1 MELRCCGHLH
11 FIQAIKGDL
20 VTKAPNVVRGQPK
33 LKFKKLTDIYDGLLS
48 HNDDGM
54 VERSCLGEIEES
66 PVKTKPDASIC
77 NVNDDDDQRIIN
89 LDDDNFDNFTLS
101 QIKASC
107 KTRKRKH
114 SQGLDS
120 SKINM
125 KVEDSSFLE
134 DYREEQRAADDSDF
148 LQTLSSLKSKLSKN
162 MKTKKKKCFEE
173 PSPTDTQEIMLVIKS
188 EPEEILNNQEFPPSS
203 EEILDYHE
211 FSPSSQEIQDCQE
224 FSPSCEEIQD
234 GQEFPPTSEE
244 IKIDQEI
251 PFFSGDSVA
260 LVEVKSEVPE
270 ADCYGEPDDYC
281 IIESQEAEII
291 YEWNLENELDE
302 WQERVDFIPL
312 RMVRPSCMDIV
323 ISNYQLS
330 NDQSPYM
337 PAIEFESEEC
347 IINPDLHYISP
358 QGICLVEDHNS
369 DIHDNQP
376 DGDTDTAVS
385 LPNVVTHKDLDCLGV
400 EFKDDNIILDD
411 CSSNEFTTGAEDQVE
426 CSSTMEHDCSND
438 EFTAGNED
446 LVEPSSTIEHD
457 CSNDEFTAGNE
468 DQVEPSSTIDNS
480 SNDEFSAGSEDQ
492 VEPSSTIEHDC
503 TNDEFTAGNEDQVEA
518 SSTIEHDSSNDEFSA
533 GSGDQVEPS
542 STIEHDCSIDEFTTG
557 SEDKV
562 ELSSTIEHGP
572 NPDECLVCHS
582 DDPPEYEE
590 KQSFASVNI
599 AEKRHVNVA
608 TDELTSWD
616 ECDGS
621 SKLHHSERLLS
632 TRKAIS
638 PSSEERLCKAVE
650 SVNLNHKNNLKCKE
664 KLYFSEKT
672 DKMNSTAEGLD
683 DITGA
688 RLTDIFNKISVIPR
702 SKRVSQPRGISKNA
716 HSSRQATRIGCNSVQ
731 SCSKSAIAFTQQ
743 QMHDAECL
751 AMRLTKELKSMK
763 DIVDDMLRSE
773 FCLNTSLRH
782 KVNEA
787 RMAVK
792 NATRAEEATKRCLA
806 FMSRDCS
813 RFCKIMKFADD
824 SPSPQKPPPDVVRK
838 ERKKIAFADEAGG
851 KLFQVKFYEDDA
863 VSLSKSN

>member
-1 MELRCCGHLH
+1 MHMELRCCSHLH
-11 FIQAIKGDL
+11 FIQAIKGGL
-20 VTKAPNVVRGQPK
+20 VAKVPNVARGQPK
-33 LKFKKLTDIYDGLLS
+33 LKFKKLADIYDGLLS

-54 VERSCLGEIEES
+54 AERSCLGEIEES
-66 PVKTKPDASIC
+66 PFETKPDASVC
-77 NVNDDDDQRIIN
+77 NVNDDNDQRIIN

-101 QIKASC
+101 QLKASC

-114 SQGLDS
+114 SQGLNS

-125 KVEDSSFLE
+125 KVEDSSILE
-134 DYREEQRAADDSDF
+134 DYREEQMAADDSDF
-148 LQTLSSLKSKLSKN
+148 LETISSWKTKLSKN
-162 MKTKKKKCFEE
+162 MKAKIRKCFKE
-173 PSPTDTQEIMLVIKS
+173 PISTHTKDIMLVVKS
-188 EPEEILNNQEFPPSS
+188 EPEEILNSQEFPSSCEEIQNSLEFPPSS
-203 EEILDYHE
+203 EEILDCQK
-211 FSPSSQEIQDCQE
+211 FSPSGEEIQDCQE
-224 FSPSCEEIQD
+224 FSPSLEAIQ
-234 GQEFPPTSEE
+234 GSQEFPPYSEE
-244 IKIDQEI
+244 IENNQAI
-251 PFFSGDSVA
+251 PFFIEDSVA

-270 ADCYGEPDDYC
+270 TDCYGEPDDYS
-281 IIESQEAEII
+281 IIESQETEII
-291 YEWNLENELDE
+291 HDWNLENELNE
-302 WQERVDFIPL
+302 WQEHVDFIPL

-323 ISNYQLS
+323 INNSQLS

-337 PAIEFESEEC
+337 PAIEFESEEY
-347 IINPDLHYISP
+347 ITNPDLHYISP
-358 QGICLVEDHNS
+358 QEISLVEDHNS

-385 LPNVVTHKDLDCLGV
+385 LPNAVTHKDLDC
-400 EFKDDNIILDD
+400 
-411 CSSNEFTTGAEDQVE
+411 SNDEFTTGAKDQVE
-426 CSSTMEHDCSND
+426 CISTIEHDCSND
-438 EFTAGNED
+438 EFTAGAED
-446 LVEPSSTIEHD
+446 QVEHNSTIENDCSNDEFTAGAEDQVEPSSTIEHD
-457 CSNDEFTAGNE
+457 CSNDEYSTTGAE
-468 DQVEPSSTIDNS
+468 DQ
-480 SNDEFSAGSEDQ
+480 
-492 VEPSSTIEHDC
+492 
-503 TNDEFTAGNEDQVEA
+503 
-518 SSTIEHDSSNDEFSA
+518 
-533 GSGDQVEPS
+533 
-542 STIEHDCSIDEFTTG
+542 
-557 SEDKV
+557 V

-572 NPDECLVCHS
+572 NPDGCLVRHS

-599 AEKRHVNVA
+599 DEKRHANVA

-621 SKLHHSERLLS
+621 SKLHCPEKLLS

-650 SVNLNHKNNLKCKE
+650 SVDLNHKKKLKCKG

-672 DKMNSTAEGLD
+672 DKMNGTDEGFD
-683 DITGA
+683 DITGT
-688 RLTDIFNKISVIPR
+688 RPNDIPNKISVIPR
-702 SKRVSQPRGISKNA
+702 NKRVSHPRGISKVP
-716 HSSRQATRIGCNSVQ
+716 HSSRHATRIGCNSVQ

-813 RFCKIMKFADD
+813 RFCKIMKLTDD
-824 SPSPQKPPPDVVRK
+824 GPSPQKPPQEVVRK

-851 KLFQVKFYEDDA
+851 KLCQVKFYEDA
-863 VSLSKSN
+863 QYLSESN

>member
-54 VERSCLGEIEES
+54 AERSCLGEIEES

-358 QGICLVEDHNS
+358 QGISLVEDHNS

-457 CSNDEFTAGNE
+457 C
-468 DQVEPSSTIDNS
+468 
-480 SNDEFSAGSEDQ
+480 
-492 VEPSSTIEHDC
+492 
-503 TNDEFTAGNEDQVEA
+503 
-518 SSTIEHDSSNDEFSA
+518 
-533 GSGDQVEPS
+533 
-542 STIEHDCSIDEFTTG
+542 IDEFTTG